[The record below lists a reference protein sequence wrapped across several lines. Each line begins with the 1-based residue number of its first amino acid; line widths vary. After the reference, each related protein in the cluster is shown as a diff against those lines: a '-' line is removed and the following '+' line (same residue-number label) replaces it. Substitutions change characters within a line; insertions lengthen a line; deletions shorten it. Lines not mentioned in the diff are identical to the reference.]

1 MTEEL
6 DFHLLKFTRAK
17 REIPRCNFVPE
28 TLSYLGD
35 SQRQSESGAV
45 NYILEID
52 EDTLGGFRS

>member
-6 DFHLLKFTRAK
+6 DLHLLKFTRAK
-17 REIPRCNFVPE
+17 REIPGCDFVSE
-28 TLSYLGD
+28 TFSYLSD

-52 EDTLGGFRS
+52 EDALGGFRS